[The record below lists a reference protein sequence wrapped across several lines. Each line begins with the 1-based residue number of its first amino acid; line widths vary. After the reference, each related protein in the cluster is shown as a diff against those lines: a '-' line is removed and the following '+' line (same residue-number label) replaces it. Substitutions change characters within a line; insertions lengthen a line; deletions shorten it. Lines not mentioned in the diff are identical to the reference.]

1 MGLVQLLEKC
11 LWPRSVVNSNLHMA
25 SRRLDADAVID
36 MLSDVDSDAEI
47 ADS

>member
-1 MGLVQLLEKC
+1 
-11 LWPRSVVNSNLHMA
+11 MA

-47 ADS
+47 ADSEDEIGEPVCGSSSERPFNTVFV